1 MSDGGVS
8 LISPDGM
15 VPSRIVGLSASVT
28 FPCTFKS
35 RKFLLAPA
43 HPDSPG
49 KRAVKRLCVCDTFS
63 TGMLA
68 ASQVKFGITA
78 NELKLSLRY

>member
-1 MSDGGVS
+1 VAGRASGVKMGDDGGVS
-8 LISPDGM
+8 LISLDGM
-15 VPSRIVGLSASVT
+15 VPTRIVGLSASVT

-49 KRAVKRLCVCDTFS
+49 KRAVKRLCVCVT
-63 TGMLA
+63 
-68 ASQVKFGITA
+68 
-78 NELKLSLRY
+78 LSVLVC